1 MLPPPWNIAK
11 MTRATRTGDARY
23 RELKARF
30 LAIASTMGVGLSEGD
45 IGRATEIVRQ
55 LSGDVKA
62 RSEPLS

>member
-1 MLPPPWNIAK
+1 M
-11 MTRATRTGDARY
+11 RY

-45 IGRATEIVRQ
+45 IRRATEIVRQ